1 MSRVVLGDNKI
12 TQKYSS
18 FHKGVDIGYKGGNN
32 DYILAHSDGIIIN
45 VVSGKKNNL
54 KAKGNGTYGNYIK
67 IKHYNGYYTLYAHL
81 NNVFVKT
88 GEKVIK
94 GQKIGY
100 MGNHKKVI

>member
-18 FHKGVDIGYKGGNN
+18 SHKGVDIGFRGGNN

-45 VVSGKKNNL
+45 AISGKKNNL
-54 KAKGNGTYGNYIK
+54 KAKGNETYGNYIK

-81 NNVFVKT
+81 NEVFVKP
-88 GEKVIK
+88 GEKVIENTDIWK
-94 GQKIGY
+94 
-100 MGNHKKVI
+100 